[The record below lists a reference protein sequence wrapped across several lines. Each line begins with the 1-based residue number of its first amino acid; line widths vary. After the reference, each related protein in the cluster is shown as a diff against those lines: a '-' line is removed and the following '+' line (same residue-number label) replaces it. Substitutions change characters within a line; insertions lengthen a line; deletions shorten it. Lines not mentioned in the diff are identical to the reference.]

1 VKAVEEGAV
10 AMFTEDIRKSM
21 RQDQST
27 LESRYANSTLLKRPK
42 EMTSIEYSRK
52 KIKNLMRLVQAS
64 ATTTPLYAT
73 LTSSS
78 SFQSYPMSTV
88 NIMVSWFPY
97 L

>member
-42 EMTSIEYSRK
+42 EMISIEYSRK
-52 KIKNLMRLVQAS
+52 KMLMTWCGHGGDKMPYGRKVND
-64 ATTTPLYAT
+64 LY
-73 LTSSS
+73 L
-78 SFQSYPMSTV
+78 PCH
-88 NIMVSWFPY
+88 SW
-97 L
+97 